1 MCEVG
6 INKGCKNCPYLYNEE
21 FCLMEDTYI
30 DNNREVIEMEIE
42 NETIKINRVHKRP

>member
-1 MCEVG
+1 
-6 INKGCKNCPYLYNEE
+6 
-21 FCLMEDTYI
+21 MEDTYI